1 MKPSIEFLNQKKN
14 IFLACS
20 GGMDS
25 MALANTLLSKKISFS
40 IAHCNFQLR
49 GAESNQDEEF
59 VKQFAQ
65 QHHIPFFSTSFD
77 TEANA
82 KQEKTSIEEAAR
94 NLRYRCFQ
102 SLTDQY
108 QIDAFLLAHHLD
120 DDIETILMRIISG
133 TGIQGIQGICGF
145 REPNYYRPMLHISRM
160 EIEQYILENDIAYR
174 EDSSNS
180 ERKYKRNK
188 IRHDLIPIIQDLN
201 PNYRRSIQNIKT
213 WSTEISE
220 ILQDQFDLYKEKFDQ
235 EKTID
240 LGAFKNKGYLS
251 TILHHVFQ
259 RFDPSSDQINQM
271 KTCLFDSERHIIT
284 CGYITLE
291 VKNGIILQMEHD
303 TSIPIRIQNLSDLK
317 SDPRFEILE
326 NPSSFEPQVCYIA
339 IEKMNFPIVIRS
351 FEFGDHI
358 QPYGMKGK
366 SKKLSDL
373 FQQMKWSTNQKKSN
387 CIIEDSEKVII
398 GVIGIMSSHKTS
410 VDTTTKKFIGI
421 KQRK

>member
-1 MKPSIEFLNQKKN
+1 MNPTIEFLNQKKN

-25 MALANTLLSKKISFS
+25 MALANTLLSKTIPFS

-49 GAESNQDEEF
+49 GEESNQDEEF
-59 VKQFAQ
+59 VKKFAQ
-65 QHHIPFFSTSFD
+65 QHHIPFYSISFD
-77 TEANA
+77 TEKNA

-94 NLRYRCFQ
+94 NLRYRYFQ
-102 SLTDQY
+102 SLTHQY

-120 DDIETILMRIISG
+120 DDIETILMRIVSG
-133 TGIQGIQGICGF
+133 TGIQGIQGIGGS
-145 REPNYYRPMLHISRM
+145 REPNYFRPMLHISRI
-160 EIEQYILENDIAYR
+160 EIENYVIENKIAYR
-174 EDSSNS
+174 EDSSNI

-201 PNYRRSIQNIKT
+201 PNYRKSIQNIKT

-220 ILQDQFDLYKEKFDQ
+220 ILRDQFECCKEKFDQ
-235 EKTID
+235 EKTINLAAYQD
-240 LGAFKNKGYLS
+240 KGYIS
-251 TILHHVFQ
+251 TILHYIFQ
-259 RFDPSSDQINQM
+259 RLEPSSDQIHQI
-271 KTCLFDSERHIIT
+271 KTCLFDSERHIIR

-291 VKNGIILQMEHD
+291 VKNGIIIQMKQDEP
-303 TSIPIRIQNLSDLK
+303 IPILFQNLSDLK
-317 SDPRFEILE
+317 SDPRFQILE
-326 NPSSFEPQVCYIA
+326 NPTTFEPQACYIDLD
-339 IEKMNFPIVIRS
+339 KMNFPIVIRS

-373 FQQMKWSTNQKKSN
+373 FQQMKWSTNQKRSN
-387 CIIEDSEKVII
+387 CIIEDSHKNII
-398 GVIGIMSSHKTS
+398 GILGMMSSHMTAI
-410 VDTTTKKFIGI
+410 DTDTKQFIGI